1 MSKKTAIIFIV
12 LSFIALNIISFGFNK
27 YVVNRKSSNSYV
39 EEKIE
44 IDNEAPILTLKENK
58 FIIYQGVEFNYASFI
73 ISAVDNIDGDIT
85 DKVEFNKV
93 DISNVG
99 THEIEYSVKDNAG
112 NKTSEILELIVKE
125 DIGLQNE

>member
-27 YVVNRKSSNSYV
+27 FVVKRNRSNSYI
-39 EEKIE
+39 EEKTE
-44 IDNEAPILTLKENK
+44 IDNEAPVLTLKENK
-58 FIIYQGVEFNYASFI
+58 FIIYQGVEFNYASFV
-73 ISAVDNIDGDIT
+73 ISAVDNIDGNIT

-93 DISNVG
+93 DLSNVG
-99 THEIEYSVKDNAG
+99 TYEIEYSVRDNAG

>member
-27 YVVNRKSSNSYV
+27 LVVNRKSSNSYV
-39 EEKIE
+39 DDKIK

-58 FIIYQGVEFNYASFI
+58 FIIYQGVEFNYASFV

-99 THEIEYSVKDNAG
+99 TYEIEYSVKDNAG

-125 DIGLQNE
+125 DIGL